1 MADIEAA
8 EDIDIE
14 ELKIKVRNCILI
26 LELFLNDPLEPLAPK
41 HIQVEELHNIKTLLI
56 QIDIKVKSL
65 VEENDSMKK
74 VGKENQQIIV
84 ELEDVNSRLASQSRG
99 YEQLIKKLQ

>member
-41 HIQVEELHNIKTLLI
+41 HI
-56 QIDIKVKSL
+56 
-65 VEENDSMKK
+65 
-74 VGKENQQIIV
+74 
-84 ELEDVNSRLASQSRG
+84 
-99 YEQLIKKLQ
+99 